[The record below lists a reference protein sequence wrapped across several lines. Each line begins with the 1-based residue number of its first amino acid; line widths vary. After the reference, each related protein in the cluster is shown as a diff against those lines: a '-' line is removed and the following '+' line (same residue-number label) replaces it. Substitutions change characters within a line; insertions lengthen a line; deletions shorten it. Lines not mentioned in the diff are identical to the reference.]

1 MSHQIKQTLGAL
13 EIDIRQAV
21 FLQLSLLFQQMD
33 VTKAPLPPHIN
44 RLAGLLFPS
53 RTATAD
59 ASQGISA
66 HILSA
71 DTFSAN
77 AGSNTALAASPVF
90 TLALS
95 DIIDT
100 LTHTP
105 LAEHALFLRLMKLDA
120 ALCQLD
126 LGLYGLCADCET
138 DIEVERLSQ
147 DPTEQRC
154 FACAQHYEHEHRHE
168 LRLSY

>member
-13 EIDIRQAV
+13 EIDIRQA
-21 FLQLSLLFQQMD
+21 LLRQLTQLFQQID
-33 VTKAPLPPHIN
+33 VTKTPMPPHIQ
-44 RLAGLLFPS
+44 RLARLYFPNE
-53 RTATAD
+53 
-59 ASQGISA
+59 
-66 HILSA
+66 LSA
-71 DTFSAN
+71 QCASTLQGVNTHDLSAQADLN
-77 AGSNTALAASPVF
+77 GKLADRPVL
-90 TLALS
+90 TLDLS
-95 DIIDT
+95 EIIDT

-105 LAEHALFLRLMKLDA
+105 LAEHALFLRLMRLDA

-138 DIEVERLSQ
+138 DIEADRLNQ

-154 FACAQHYEHEHRHE
+154 LACAGQYEHEHRHE